1 MDLMHSVHQIVLELC
16 KPGLSVSL
24 GSSHCLH
31 CPTYWPGWLVTIVV
45 VFILSGIG
53 LAVLLLVLNLTVAV
67 GTLNAIIF
75 YANIMAANKS
85 AFFSTSEVS
94 FASVFISW
102 FNFDLGFDTC
112 FYDGMDTYVKTWL
125 QLAFPVYIFVLVAV
139 IIKLSYH
146 FTAFGRLI
154 GRKDPVATLATLVLL
169 SYTKLLQTIITVL
182 SPATLNYPDGS
193 KRTTWLPD
201 ATVGYLTSKHAALFC
216 TAVLILLIGLVYTLL
231 LFSWQWFLRC
241 PRKQVKW
248 IRNHKV
254 SLFLEL
260 YHAPYTP
267 KHRNWTGLLLFVRV
281 CIYLISTFNPSGDP
295 RTTLLSTVLIVS
307 CLLLYLAT
315 FGIRIYKHWFINAM
329 ETFTY
334 FNIVAVSVFTWY
346 TLDSDINQKLVTNV
360 FVGASFTQLLVVMSY
375 HTYKYTKHKTF
386 SRIQEAEVCKKLY
399 ESLMPR
405 KQKQCN
411 HQPPPEIHPKPV
423 EPTYSVVEMSNFD
436 TEPPP
441 QPPLEEIREE
451 LEPESQQ
458 QPSEQD
464 DVTVAKEKQSA
475 LTDVNKQCL
484 NNCSGIEI
492 TDECDGTITNSR
504 TGMDY
509 STTFDSTSTPKP
521 HANPQ
526 NSGNDNTMTSQ
537 PAGEALEMHQL
548 NTTNHSTA
556 RRPSASDQSDKV
568 TSYSTTVQAET

>member
-102 FNFDLGFDTC
+102 FNFDLGFNTC

-216 TAVLILLIGLVYTLL
+216 TAVLILLVGLVYTLL
-231 LFSWQWFLRC
+231 LSHGNGFFAVQENKS
-241 PRKQVKW
+241 
-248 IRNHKV
+248 
-254 SLFLEL
+254 
-260 YHAPYTP
+260 
-267 KHRNWTGLLLFVRV
+267 TGSE
-281 CIYLISTFNPSGDP
+281 II
-295 RTTLLSTVLIVS
+295 
-307 CLLLYLAT
+307 
-315 FGIRIYKHWFINAM
+315 
-329 ETFTY
+329 
-334 FNIVAVSVFTWY
+334 
-346 TLDSDINQKLVTNV
+346 KLVCFWNSTMLPIHQNIAIGLAYCYL
-360 FVGASFTQLLVVMSY
+360 F
-375 HTYKYTKHKTF
+375 
-386 SRIQEAEVCKKLY
+386 
-399 ESLMPR
+399 ESVY
-405 KQKQCN
+405 
-411 HQPPPEIHPKPV
+411 I
-423 EPTYSVVEMSNFD
+423 
-436 TEPPP
+436 
-441 QPPLEEIREE
+441 
-451 LEPESQQ
+451 
-458 QPSEQD
+458 
-464 DVTVAKEKQSA
+464 
-475 LTDVNKQCL
+475 
-484 NNCSGIEI
+484 
-492 TDECDGTITNSR
+492 
-504 TGMDY
+504 
-509 STTFDSTSTPKP
+509 
-521 HANPQ
+521 
-526 NSGNDNTMTSQ
+526 
-537 PAGEALEMHQL
+537 
-548 NTTNHSTA
+548 
-556 RRPSASDQSDKV
+556 
-568 TSYSTTVQAET
+568 